1 MIKMFLNGHKKV
13 KDEKLE
19 DVKIEKEKEAR
30 EDDFM
35 DEISYDESSYKVT
48 LSVDEKIKC
57 LDEIIAK
64 LKKILYVYDKSLEPD
79 STYNY
84 KVYCGGI
91 LIYVSSS
98 NFLFDGEL
106 VNIVINL
113 NAILTNN
120 FSKNQIKRITFET
133 INFAQYISSKYKK
146 ELNKELGDKESH
158 CDNERL

>member
-1 MIKMFLNGHKKV
+1 MFLNGHKKV

-64 LKKILYVYDKSLEPD
+64 LKKILYV
-79 STYNY
+79 
-84 KVYCGGI
+84 
-91 LIYVSSS
+91 
-98 NFLFDGEL
+98 
-106 VNIVINL
+106 
-113 NAILTNN
+113 
-120 FSKNQIKRITFET
+120 
-133 INFAQYISSKYKK
+133 
-146 ELNKELGDKESH
+146 
-158 CDNERL
+158 